1 MPPTLLLTRLA
12 AAPQGPL
19 FEAPVRM
26 QAGGSY
32 VKVESP
38 GYARPS
44 WHDVD
49 GDGLDDLVV
58 GQFHDG
64 KMRLFKGEGGG
75 KLAAGA
81 WLRGDKGAAVVP
93 DVW

>member
-1 MPPTLLLTRLA
+1 MLMLLALLA
-12 AAPQGPL
+12 AAPQGPQ
-19 FEAPVRM
+19 FEAPVRL

-32 VKVESP
+32 VKVEVP
-38 GYARPS
+38 GYACPS

-49 GDGLDDLVV
+49 GDGKGDLVV

-64 KMRLFKGEGGG
+64 KMRLYRGEGGG

>member
-1 MPPTLLLTRLA
+1 MLTLLSLLA
-12 AAPQGPL
+12 AAPQGPQ

-32 VKVESP
+32 VKVEAP
-38 GYARPS
+38 GFACPS

-49 GDGLDDLVV
+49 GDGKGDLVV

-64 KMRLFKGEGGG
+64 TMRLFQGEGGG

>member
-1 MPPTLLLTRLA
+1 MLTLLSLLA
-12 AAPQGPL
+12 AAPQGPQ

-32 VKVESP
+32 VKVEAP
-38 GYARPS
+38 GFAFPS

-49 GDGLDDLVV
+49 GDGKGDLVV

-64 KMRLFKGEGGG
+64 KMRLFLGEGGG

>member
-1 MPPTLLLTRLA
+1 MLTLLSLLA
-12 AAPQGPL
+12 AAPQGPQ

-26 QAGGSY
+26 QAGGSH
-32 VKVESP
+32 VKVEAP
-38 GYARPS
+38 GFACPS

-49 GDGLDDLVV
+49 GDGKGDLVV
-58 GQFHDG
+58 GQFRDG
-64 KMRLFKGEGGG
+64 KMKLHKGEGGG

>member
-1 MPPTLLLTRLA
+1 MLTLLSLLV
-12 AAPQGPL
+12 AAPQGPQ

-32 VKVESP
+32 VKVEAP
-38 GYARPS
+38 GFACPS

-49 GDGLDDLVV
+49 GDGKGDLVV
-58 GQFHDG
+58 GQFDDG
-64 KMRLFKGEGGG
+64 KMRLFRGEGGG

>member
-1 MPPTLLLTRLA
+1 
-12 AAPQGPL
+12 
-19 FEAPVRM
+19 M

-32 VKVESP
+32 VKVEAP
-38 GYARPS
+38 GFACPS

-49 GDGLDDLVV
+49 GDGKGDLVV
-58 GQFHDG
+58 GQFDDG
-64 KMRLFKGEGGG
+64 KMRLFQGEGGG

>member
-1 MPPTLLLTRLA
+1 MLTLLSLLA
-12 AAPQGPL
+12 AAPQGPQ

-32 VKVESP
+32 VKVEAP
-38 GYARPS
+38 GYACPS

-49 GDGLDDLVV
+49 GDGVGDLVV
-58 GQFHDG
+58 GQFRDG